1 MYEKYFM
8 PSLDE
13 IRELLKQMTEEQR
26 LELIRLCNLEITF
39 CAQQIKTSSDAITA
53 NMGITASNQLFN
65 F

>member
-26 LELIRLCNLEITF
+26 LELIILYNIENNKSKEKNIY
-39 CAQQIKTSSDAITA
+39 
-53 NMGITASNQLFN
+53 
-65 F
+65 